1 MFEPDKAFEI
11 GPIRPPSEATSLLI
25 RVNRNCPWNRCTFCP
40 VYKGQRFSVRA
51 REEVLADI
59 ERAASIAGGIRQL
72 SWRHGLGGV
81 VTEGLFQRIA
91 SSDGLS
97 ESVSHVARW
106 MYYGAE
112 SVFLQDANALIARVD
127 DLVEI
132 LEAIRRAFPSVKRV
146 TSYSRSH
153 TVSKRSVEQ
162 LTRLKDA
169 GLDRVHIGLESGSDA
184 VLEFVEKGVTAERQI
199 EAGRRIK
206 SAGLELSEY
215 IMPGLGGRRWT
226 KEHAIETAR
235 VLNAIDPDFIRIRS
249 LAISPG
255 TPLAEREKAGEIEPL
270 SGVETIEELRL
281 LIENLEGI
289 TSRIVSDHM
298 LNLLEEVQG
307 KLPEDKEAMIASIDR
322 FLALSDDEKD
332 LFQLGRR
339 LGVFRTPDD
348 LERSPHTGRIRA
360 LMDGVREKYGDVEAG
375 IQEIMKQ
382 FI

>member
-1 MFEPDKAFEI
+1 M
-11 GPIRPPSEATSLLI
+11 SLLI

-40 VYKGQRFSVRA
+40 VYKGQKFHVRT

-59 ERAASIAGGIRQL
+59 ESAASIAREIARFSRSQ
-72 SWRHGLGGV
+72 GLGGG
-81 VTEGLFQRIA
+81 VTLGLLQHLAGF
-91 SSDGLS
+91 DGFS

-106 MYYGAE
+106 MLYGAE

-132 LEAIRRAFPSVKRV
+132 LKAIRSAFPGVKRV

-153 TVSKRSVEQ
+153 TVSKRTLEELS
-162 LTRLKDA
+162 RLRTA
-169 GLDRVHIGLESGSDA
+169 GLDRVHIGLESGSNA

-199 EAGRRIK
+199 EAGRLIK
-206 SAGLELSEY
+206 DAGLELSEY

-226 KEHAIETAR
+226 KEHATETAR
-235 VLNAIDPDFIRIRS
+235 VLNAINPDFIRIRS
-249 LAISPG
+249 LAIAPG
-255 TPLAEREKAGEIEPL
+255 TLLAEREQAGEIEPL
-270 SGVETIEELRL
+270 SGVETVKELRL

-289 TSRIVSDHM
+289 TSHIVSDHM
-298 LNLLEEVQG
+298 LNLLEDVQG

-322 FLALSDDEKD
+322 FLDLPDEERD

-339 LGVFRTPDD
+339 LGAFRTPED
-348 LERSPHTGRIRA
+348 LEHSPHAGRIRA
-360 LMDGVREKYGDVEAG
+360 LMDDVRQKFGGVEAG

>member
-59 ERAASIAGGIRQL
+59 ERAASIAGEIRQL

-81 VTEGLFQRIA
+81 VTGGLFQRIV

-153 TVSKRSVEQ
+153 TVSKRSVED
-162 LTRLKDA
+162 LARLKAA

-184 VLEFVEKGVTAERQI
+184 VLGFVEKGVTAERQI

-226 KEHAIETAR
+226 KEHATETAR
-235 VLNAIDPDFIRIRS
+235 VLNAINPDFIRIRS

-270 SGVETIEELRL
+270 SGVETVEELRL
-281 LIENLEGI
+281 LIENLDGI

-339 LGVFRTPDD
+339 LGAFRTPDD
-348 LERSPHTGRIRA
+348 LERSPHAGRIRA
-360 LMDGVREKYGDVEAG
+360 LMDGVREKHGGVEAG

>member
-1 MFEPDKAFEI
+1 
-11 GPIRPPSEATSLLI
+11 
-25 RVNRNCPWNRCTFCP
+25 
-40 VYKGQRFSVRA
+40 
-51 REEVLADI
+51 
-59 ERAASIAGGIRQL
+59 
-72 SWRHGLGGV
+72 
-81 VTEGLFQRIA
+81 
-91 SSDGLS
+91 
-97 ESVSHVARW
+97 
-106 MYYGAE
+106 
-112 SVFLQDANALIARVD
+112 
-127 DLVEI
+127 
-132 LEAIRRAFPSVKRV
+132 V

-153 TVSKRSVEQ
+153 TVSKRSVED
-162 LTRLKDA
+162 LARLRTA

-184 VLEFVEKGVTAERQI
+184 VLGFVEKGVTAERQI

-226 KEHAIETAR
+226 KEHATETAR
-235 VLNAIDPDFIRIRS
+235 VLNAINPDFIRIRS

-255 TPLAEREKAGEIEPL
+255 TPLAEREKVGEIEPL
-270 SGVETIEELRL
+270 SGVETVEELRL
-281 LIENLEGI
+281 LIENLDGI

-348 LERSPHTGRIRA
+348 LERSPHGGRIRA
-360 LMDGVREKYGDVEAG
+360 LMDDVREKYGGVETG
-375 IQEIMKQ
+375 IREIMKQ